1 MTSYSKRSLLP
12 ESPIDRPAEFAAS
25 GQTGLGYQRLGP
37 GVTHRIAH
45 RGSDAEEVYV
55 ILSGSGKMHLDGAT
69 VDLSPLD
76 ALRVAPTEQR
86 TFAAGPGGLELLAFG
101 TAHNPALLDLLPT
114 PTGGEQIEAG

>member
-12 ESPIDRPAEFAAS
+12 APPSEFPTEFAAS

-37 GVTHRIAH
+37 GVTHSIAH

-55 ILSGSGKMHLDGAT
+55 ILSGSGKMHLDGES

-76 ALRVAPTEQR
+76 ALRVAPSERR

-101 TAHNPALLDLLPT
+101 TAHNPTLLDLLPT
-114 PTGGEQIEAG
+114 PTGGEQIEAA